1 MEGSKKSGHV
11 FVENIRGT
19 HQREAVPSDKPI
31 DQIFP
36 SGVAEADLFV
46 LLRNVHGCLER
57 ERILAKSFHSLS
69 CLMMTLWESCFHC
82 G

>member
-1 MEGSKKSGHV
+1 MWKVLKKSGHV

-46 LLRNVHGCLER
+46 LLRTFMAAWRGR
-57 ERILAKSFHSLS
+57 EA
-69 CLMMTLWESCFHC
+69 
-82 G
+82 